1 MPSAATAEFESA
13 TQASQIVVAQSLDFN
28 DYRRKLAAASPQS
41 AVLNADRKASG
52 TLQTKVEDKK
62 QTSPSPD
69 KLTLSKGGVKGVTPE
84 AQIATELAAKDS
96 AERAAEIAK
105 NISDL
110 SKLNVTTKV
119 EAPPP
124 VPAPSAPA
132 SATLAPTLAV
142 EPLPKVSAATAAAA
156 PKIAASAPQ
165 KSSPGWLEGLINN
178 PYTPLGAV
186 GLMAALAGFGVYR
199 HKKRIKVQSSLF
211 ADQLSPQTPGESPE
225 ASRFS
230 AAPTE
235 PEHPLTPA
243 PGLDLPDDEL
253 TARAYVK
260 DLAMDLDLNLDL
272 DLEPDEPS
280 QPIKPAP
287 TKHPEPATLAQSIDL
302 ALPDLD
308 IFTAP
313 EVGKAVIRVADLKPR
328 PPPPSKAPI
337 APSAPDLSTL
347 DFDIGALSLDLD
359 DASDDDKPTAS
370 GDSQDP
376 LETKLALAHEFSAI
390 GDEYGARALIEEV
403 IAEAT
408 GTMKTKAERA
418 LSQLQGS

>member
-1 MPSAATAEFESA
+1 M
-13 TQASQIVVAQSLDFN
+13 
-28 DYRRKLAAASPQS
+28 
-41 AVLNADRKASG
+41 
-52 TLQTKVEDKK
+52 
-62 QTSPSPD
+62 
-69 KLTLSKGGVKGVTPE
+69 
-84 AQIATELAAKDS
+84 
-96 AERAAEIAK
+96 
-105 NISDL
+105 
-110 SKLNVTTKV
+110 
-119 EAPPP
+119 
-124 VPAPSAPA
+124 
-132 SATLAPTLAV
+132 APTLAV
-142 EPLPKVSAATAAAA
+142 APLPKVSAATAAAA

-313 EVGKAVIRVADLKPR
+313 EVGKAVTRVADLKPR